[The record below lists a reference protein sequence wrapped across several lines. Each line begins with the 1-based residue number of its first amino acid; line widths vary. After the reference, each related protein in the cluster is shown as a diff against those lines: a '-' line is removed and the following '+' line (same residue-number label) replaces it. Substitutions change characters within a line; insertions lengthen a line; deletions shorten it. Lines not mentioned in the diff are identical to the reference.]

1 MIRTAAAIAWAPAA
15 VVLGHAVA
23 ASVFGHLPSLDPM
36 FHFIGGVAGASALL
50 AAFARWPNLVPPGRA
65 RALTLLCVV
74 IVAVVWEVG
83 EVVLNQLRWA
93 RITTDAPDTAL
104 DLVLGV
110 SGAVLRVLL
119 SGRAGRK
126 VS

>member
-1 MIRTAAAIAWAPAA
+1 MIRTLVAIAWAPAA

-23 ASVFGHLPSLDPM
+23 AAVFGHLPSLDPV
-36 FHFIGGVAGASALL
+36 FHLLGGVAGASALL
-50 AAFARWPNLVPPGRA
+50 ALFGRWPQWVPPGRGQ
-65 RALTLLCVV
+65 ALTLLCVV
-74 IVAVVWEVG
+74 IVAVLWEVG

-110 SGAVLRVLL
+110 GGALLRVFI
-119 SGRAGRK
+119 SGRPSRR
-126 VS
+126 